1 MDFIVYVLILL
12 ITGVFVGFLSGL
24 LGVGGGFVMGPVQF
38 WLLLFLGFEPNMAIR
53 IAFGTSLA
61 VIIPTAL
68 SGSAGHYIKGAVEI
82 KPAMIIGLSSI
93 ITAYI
98 GGVITAN
105 TPAYVLSTLF
115 GIVIIFLAVW
125 MLSSQYPHFSRQI
138 KGNTF
143 ILIVLGLVTG
153 LLSGILGIG
162 GGTILIPFLIILIG
176 CSVHKA
182 IGTASVVVIFTA
194 MGGVISYII
203 NGINVAGLP
212 TFSIGYINL
221 VNLIILACATVPL
234 AQIGVKISHTLP
246 AEKLKYIYSIL
257 IIYIGLR
264 MIGVFS
270 WLHLPI

>member
-125 MLSSQYPHFSRQI
+125 MLSSQYPHFSGQI
-138 KGNTF
+138 KDIYFNSFRLSYWFIIWNTWNWWWDN
-143 ILIVLGLVTG
+143 IN
-153 LLSGILGIG
+153 
-162 GGTILIPFLIILIG
+162 TIFD
-176 CSVHKA
+176 H
-182 IGTASVVVIFTA
+182 F
-194 MGGVISYII
+194 
-203 NGINVAGLP
+203 N
-212 TFSIGYINL
+212 
-221 VNLIILACATVPL
+221 
-234 AQIGVKISHTLP
+234 
-246 AEKLKYIYSIL
+246 
-257 IIYIGLR
+257 
-264 MIGVFS
+264 
-270 WLHLPI
+270 WL